1 MVKRQPLGGF
11 GNELRDEEEMQES
24 SIYESTFENELSI
37 ITESTLFNQ
46 LDPIQQ
52 QYILRNFSMKSLP
65 GTFDKWTE
73 LMNRC
78 ASFVA
83 SDWVNEDQKV
93 SL

>member
-1 MVKRQPLGGF
+1 MNEHVGNVQNEINVGDFIQKYGNNMIKRQPLGGF

-65 GTFDKWTE
+65 GTFDK
-73 LMNRC
+73 
-78 ASFVA
+78 
-83 SDWVNEDQKV
+83 
-93 SL
+93 

>member
-46 LDPIQQ
+46 LDPI
-52 QYILRNFSMKSLP
+52 
-65 GTFDKWTE
+65 
-73 LMNRC
+73 
-78 ASFVA
+78 
-83 SDWVNEDQKV
+83 
-93 SL
+93 

>member
-1 MVKRQPLGGF
+1 VNEHVGNVQNEINVGDFIQKYGNNMIKRQPLGGF

-65 GTFDKWTE
+65 GTFDK
-73 LMNRC
+73 
-78 ASFVA
+78 
-83 SDWVNEDQKV
+83 
-93 SL
+93 

>member
-1 MVKRQPLGGF
+1 MNEHVGNVQNEINVGDFIQKYGNNMVKRQPLGGF

-65 GTFDKWTE
+65 GTFDK
-73 LMNRC
+73 
-78 ASFVA
+78 
-83 SDWVNEDQKV
+83 
-93 SL
+93 